1 MCQSTTT
8 FDLESF
14 SVYRQMYR
22 GRISLCERHRLAM
35 QQTKGVLDRPS
46 THAANVLS
54 AEMMTSL
61 RLVLFKLC
69 RILMSC
75 YNLVHHIIER
85 NILQLSAI
93 VQI

>member
-1 MCQSTTT
+1 MT

-14 SVYRQMYR
+14 SVYRHMYR
-22 GRISLCERHRLAM
+22 GRIGLERHRLAT
-35 QQTKGVLDRPS
+35 QQTTGVWGRRS

-54 AEMMTSL
+54 AEMMTLL